1 MKSIIIR
8 KIHLKKITYRLI
20 IVAGLLSLY
29 FILPSKMMPSE
40 ILIMAMPTLGFILLL
55 GYVGLLSFGMG
66 SLFATGAYASGILLT
81 QYQCNI
87 LLTIL
92 LGVVIT
98 GIISAVVG
106 YFCIKRAG
114 LIFALLTLAFNQL
127 IWFTIYKWK
136 SLLGGPDGIIGI
148 YRSTLSLGLFT
159 INLRP
164 TLNYYIFVLIIFLS
178 LMAFLMR
185 LIESPFGKI
194 LLAIRDNKLRAKAI
208 GYNPE
213 TYQWITF
220 LISGMTCGLGGSLF
234 AIHQEY
240 VGVHLASWV
249 MSGEI
254 IIMGLIGGISFL
266 YGGFVGSGVYI
277 FASDF
282 FNTFSILARTG
293 GSLLLMGIIF
303 ILMVIF
309 FRDGIYGEFIKIYR
323 LLKVRS

>member
-1 MKSIIIR
+1 M
-8 KIHLKKITYRLI
+8 
-20 IVAGLLSLY
+20 Y
-29 FILPSKMMPSE
+29 FILPSKMMASE

-55 GYVGLLSFGMG
+55 GHVGLLSFGMG
-66 SLFATGAYASGILLT
+66 SLFATGAYAAGILLAR
-81 QYQCNI
+81 YQCHI
-87 LLTIL
+87 LVTIL
-92 LGVVIT
+92 GGMVIT
-98 GIISAVVG
+98 GIVSAIIG

-127 IWFTIYKWK
+127 IWFTIYKWRG
-136 SLLGGPDGIIGI
+136 LLGGPDGIVGI
-148 YRSTLSLGLFT
+148 YRSTLSLGFFDL
-159 INLRP
+159 NLRP
-164 TLNYYIFVLIIFLS
+164 TFNYYIFVLIIFLF
-178 LMAFLMR
+178 LMAFFMR

-194 LLAIRDNKLRAKAI
+194 LLALRENKRRAQAV

-220 LISGMTCGLGGSLF
+220 IISGITCGLGGALF

-254 IIMGLIGGISFL
+254 IIMGLIGGISCL
-266 YGGFVGSGVYI
+266 PGAIVGAGVYI

-282 FNTFSILARTG
+282 FNTFDVLARTG
-293 GSLLLMGIIF
+293 GALFLMGIIF

-309 FRDGIYGEFIKIYR
+309 FRDGIYGEFIKIYS
-323 LLKVRS
+323 KMKFKKKHP